1 METINKDELK
11 DFLEYKVEEYNKQS
25 FIESD
30 PISIPHRYKRKE
42 DIEVA
47 SFLTA
52 TISWG
57 NRKAILKAGNYL
69 MDCFGESPY
78 DFILESKDAHIDRI
92 SNFYYRTFNT
102 SDLIYFIK
110 SLRNIYTNHKG
121 LESIFAVYDQENLHE
136 AISTFRTIFFEL
148 DYLERARKHVS
159 DPMSG
164 SAAKRLHMML
174 RWLVRRDKK
183 GVDFGIWKGISP
195 SILSIPLDIHS
206 GNTARKLGLL
216 KRNQNDLKAVIEL
229 DSRCRIFD
237 PQDPS
242 KYDFALFGLGVFE
255 KF

>member
-1 METINKDELK
+1 MINDNELK
-11 DFLEYKVEEYNKQS
+11 DFLDYKVEEYNKQS
-25 FIESD
+25 FIETD
-30 PISIPHRYKRKE
+30 PISIPHRYTRKE

-47 SFLTA
+47 AFLTA

-57 NRKAILKAGNYL
+57 NRKAILKAANYL

-78 DFILESKDAHIDRI
+78 DFVLESNGDQIDRI
-92 SNFYYRTFNT
+92 SNFYYRTFNN
-102 SDLIYFIK
+102 SDLRYFIK
-110 SLRNIYTNHKG
+110 ALKNIYENHNG
-121 LESIFAVYDQENLHE
+121 LESIFTVNAQENLHE
-136 AISTFRTIFFEL
+136 SISKFRSIFFEL
-148 DYLERARKHVS
+148 APPERTKKHVS

-174 RWLVRRDKK
+174 RWLVRRDNK

-216 KRNQNDLKAVIEL
+216 NRNQNDLKAVKEL
-229 DSRCRIFD
+229 DAKCRIFD

-255 KF
+255 NF

>member
-1 METINKDELK
+1 MINAEELL
-11 DFLEYKVEEYNKQS
+11 DFLEYKVDEYNKPS
-25 FIESD
+25 FIETD
-30 PISIPHRYKRKE
+30 PISIPHRYSRKE

-78 DFILESKDAHIDRI
+78 DFILESKDAHIDKI

-110 SLRNIYTNHKG
+110 SLKNIYINHNG
-121 LESIFAVYDQENLHE
+121 LETIFTVYDQENLHK
-136 AISTFRTIFFEL
+136 AISAFRAIFFEL
-148 DYLERARKHVS
+148 DHPERARKHVS
-159 DPMSG
+159 DPISG
-164 SAAKRLHMML
+164 SAAKRIHMML
-174 RWLVRRDKK
+174 RWLVRNDKK

-195 SILSIPLDIHS
+195 SILSIPLDLHS

-216 KRNQNDLKAVIEL
+216 KRSQNDLKAVMEL
-229 DSRCRIFD
+229 DTQCRVFD
-237 PQDPS
+237 PKDPS

-255 KF
+255 NFNK

>member
-1 METINKDELK
+1 MINEDELK
-11 DFLEYKVEEYNKQS
+11 DFLDFKVHEYNQPS
-25 FIESD
+25 FIETD
-30 PISIPHRYKRKE
+30 PISIPHRFSRKE

-47 SFLTA
+47 SFITA

-57 NRKAILKAGNYL
+57 NRKAILNAANDL
-69 MDCFGESPY
+69 MNKFGESPY
-78 DFILESKDAHIDRI
+78 DFILESNSDQIKRI
-92 SNFYYRTFNT
+92 SNFYYRTFNG
-102 SDLIYFIK
+102 SDLSYFILALK
-110 SLRNIYTNHKG
+110 NIYVNHDG
-121 LESIFAVYDQENLHE
+121 LESIFTLNAKENLHE
-136 AISTFRTIFFEL
+136 AISTFRAIFFEL
-148 DYLERARKHVS
+148 DHPERARKHVS

-174 RWLVRRDKK
+174 RWLVRRDIK

-216 KRNQNDLKAVIEL
+216 NRNQNDLKAVKEL
-229 DSRCRIFD
+229 DAKCRIFD

-255 KF
+255 NF